1 MPKYL
6 ISLLLQI
13 VLFALIISKAR
24 SADQTDEKNAITAIT
39 ASYSKSVRPA
49 TDTSIEIYTNFI
61 QIVSV
66 EEKTQT
72 ITTISYLTLTW
83 EDSRLAWTKATYNG
97 LEEVFIPIKNIW
109 TPDIAIINQV
119 FF

>member
-1 MPKYL
+1 MRILFPYIAL
-6 ISLLLQI
+6 FTLTISI
-13 VLFALIISKAR
+13 AESE
-24 SADQTDEKNAITAIT
+24 DQNDEKTAIAAILT
-39 ASYSKSVRPA
+39 GYNKFVRPNA
-49 TDTSIEIYTNFI
+49 DTLIEVYTNFI

-72 ITTISYLTLTW
+72 VTTISYLTLTW
-83 EDSRLAWTKATYNG
+83 HDKRLNWTRSDYNG

-119 FF
+119 KF

>member
-1 MPKYL
+1 MR
-6 ISLLLQI
+6 I
-13 VLFALIISKAR
+13 LFAYVAIFTLIISNAK
-24 SADQTDEKNAITAIT
+24 SEDQNDEKAAIAAILT
-39 ASYSKSVRPA
+39 DYNKFVRPNA
-49 TDTSIEIYTNFI
+49 DTVIYIYTNFI

-83 EDSRLAWTKATYNG
+83 HDKRLNWTRSDYNG

-119 FF
+119 KF